1 MYGISSSGKEAI
13 AIAVEKMFDALAYKL
28 LGNIPK
34 LRNKPFFG
42 SSPVFSLA
50 HIFIQALGGKDP
62 NHIERDVLRSILNSS
77 YGYIESLKNKTSS
90 NIAESVDA
98 LVKEAKVRN
107 SYVTANQVTEI
118 ISSEM
123 EKARNNMK
131 LIAEA
136 ETTKTRN
143 MAHTMEIV
151 GKAKEQG
158 VEDPTVFFIIVRDGQ
173 ACSECV
179 KLHMMDDGVT
189 PKTYKMSEISMGW
202 HKRGDDRPS
211 ACGEHPHCFTGS
223 QLLYTQKG
231 LYTFEELFIS
241 QENPNVLVDF
251 RVKNKK
257 FPANQYG
264 KPILGSSWLDLHSK
278 ERSKFLIAS
287 NVYDTGIQNILKL
300 TLDSGHVIEV
310 TEDHEMWTEV
320 GNTQWIKKS
329 AKNLC
334 IEDKVPLITKGE
346 SFGMDHFP
354 LEAELMGN
362 LMGDGHINKNTDWA
376 EWCFFGNDIEYGQKL
391 YSMLKEKYPD
401 PRFLNEMTVFPP
413 NDKYAVESA
422 GFRSVRIGRIFKN
435 EFEFTKNPHRIPKRL
450 FKADKETVAAFL
462 RGLYA
467 ADGHSEPNNAVL
479 GQSDLILLQQ
489 IQLLLSMFGLI
500 SRIYKHGEKHDK
512 IITYANG
519 DTFNTHRRE
528 SWRLMCTSKN
538 QFKKFLDEIGFGV
551 PKKQEKAINNIVEF
565 ESNRNAWYTAKIEKI
580 ESLGEEQ
587 TYCLTEPISNTVTVN
602 GIVTGQCRCSISQ
615 LPPGWGFK
623 NGFVSFIALGYDEYK
638 AQRGLD

>member
-98 LVKEAKVRN
+98 VVKEAKVRN

-241 QENPNVLVDF
+241 QEN
-251 RVKNKK
+251 R
-257 FPANQYG
+257 
-264 KPILGSSWLDLHSK
+264 SE
-278 ERSKFLIAS
+278 ER
-287 NVYDTGIQNILKL
+287 
-300 TLDSGHVIEV
+300 
-310 TEDHEMWTEV
+310 
-320 GNTQWIKKS
+320 
-329 AKNLC
+329 
-334 IEDKVPLITKGE
+334 
-346 SFGMDHFP
+346 
-354 LEAELMGN
+354 
-362 LMGDGHINKNTDWA
+362 
-376 EWCFFGNDIEYGQKL
+376 
-391 YSMLKEKYPD
+391 
-401 PRFLNEMTVFPP
+401 
-413 NDKYAVESA
+413 
-422 GFRSVRIGRIFKN
+422 
-435 EFEFTKNPHRIPKRL
+435 
-450 FKADKETVAAFL
+450 
-462 RGLYA
+462 
-467 ADGHSEPNNAVL
+467 
-479 GQSDLILLQQ
+479 
-489 IQLLLSMFGLI
+489 
-500 SRIYKHGEKHDK
+500 
-512 IITYANG
+512 
-519 DTFNTHRRE
+519 
-528 SWRLMCTSKN
+528 
-538 QFKKFLDEIGFGV
+538 
-551 PKKQEKAINNIVEF
+551 
-565 ESNRNAWYTAKIEKI
+565 
-580 ESLGEEQ
+580 
-587 TYCLTEPISNTVTVN
+587 
-602 GIVTGQCRCSISQ
+602 
-615 LPPGWGFK
+615 
-623 NGFVSFIALGYDEYK
+623 
-638 AQRGLD
+638 